1 MENRKNPGVPSI
13 LWMYCRTYLLNAL
26 LRRDT
31 AFPNAVHVF
40 CNRIGAKW
48 HSRCRSGTLR
58 LMIRQ
63 LDPPPDSALAGHK
76 RVHQN
81 VIECCPYLGYTHV
94 AAAVPVV
101 LHGTFPAYH
110 EVPGSG

>member
-1 MENRKNPGVPSI
+1 MGLTIS
-13 LWMYCRTYLLNAL
+13 LAHF
-26 LRRDT
+26 LRRVYT
-31 AFPNAVHVF
+31 AFPSAGHVF

-48 HSRCRSGTLR
+48 HSRCRSGSSR

-63 LDPPPDSALAGHK
+63 LDPPPGSALAGHK

-81 VIECCPYLGYTHV
+81 VIECRLYLGYTYV

-101 LHGTFPAYH
+101 LHGTFSAYH